1 MSRKIT
7 MEEVS
12 NILVGLPEVL
22 TLDNAEQE
30 KQFRD
35 TMNFAKMC
43 VGFTSAIMSEWA
55 NADEERTPESVEA
68 FVDIMC
74 GMTAV
79 ITEGYESIDIKDF
92 LNFTQD

>member
-7 MEEVS
+7 MDKVS

-35 TMNFAKMC
+35 SMNFAKMC
-43 VGFTSAIMSEWA
+43 VGFTSAIMTEWA
-55 NADEERTPESVEA
+55 NADEERTPESVKA

-74 GMTAV
+74 GMTAIIV
-79 ITEGYESIDIKDF
+79 GGYESIDVDDF
-92 LNFTQD
+92 LNFTQE